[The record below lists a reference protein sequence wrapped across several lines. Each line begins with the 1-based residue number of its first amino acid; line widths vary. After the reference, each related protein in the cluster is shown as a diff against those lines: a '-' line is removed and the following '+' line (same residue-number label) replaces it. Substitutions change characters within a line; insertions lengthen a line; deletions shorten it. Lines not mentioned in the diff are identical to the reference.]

1 LSRYLDLNLHRYGK
15 KKVCGKFLFF
25 NDFSDMTFSLT
36 NSWIISDKS
45 KNQGMSERPLNKKNF
60 PHMFFFIVLMKI
72 RIASYKHILIFYEGT
87 YIFIQLANT
96 ENILTEHPS
105 NENFRNEHFPGFLH
119 WKFGKVTPKFRCA
132 MSNRLKRTFIV
143 WSNLNFIFWF

>member
-1 LSRYLDLNLHRYGK
+1 
-15 KKVCGKFLFF
+15 
-25 NDFSDMTFSLT
+25 
-36 NSWIISDKS
+36 
-45 KNQGMSERPLNKKNF
+45 
-60 PHMFFFIVLMKI
+60 MKI

-119 WKFGKVTPKFRCA
+119 
-132 MSNRLKRTFIV
+132 
-143 WSNLNFIFWF
+143 